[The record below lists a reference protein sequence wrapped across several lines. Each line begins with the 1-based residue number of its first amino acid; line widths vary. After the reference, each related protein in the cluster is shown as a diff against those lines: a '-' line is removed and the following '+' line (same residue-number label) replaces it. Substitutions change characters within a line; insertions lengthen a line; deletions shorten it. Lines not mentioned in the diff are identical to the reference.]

1 MKDFT
6 KDYYREYVYGTD
18 KFKEHIKDIENQYGT
33 IGILDLIMTFIISDL
48 EGFKLE
54 ELIYEISNILINKS

>member
-18 KFKEHIKDIENQYGT
+18 KFKEYIKSIENEYGT
-33 IGILDLIMTFIISDL
+33 IGILDLIITFIKGDY
-48 EGFKLE
+48 EGFELK
-54 ELIYEISNILINKS
+54 ELIYEISNILNNKS